1 MYHPETRYSRPF
13 ISLTPVEKVGN
24 YHLSDP
30 EIVRDLELVAH
41 QTWTFLQK
49 HLDINTGLPFDRV
62 ELRDKKICL
71 TKITSPS
78 NIGLALL
85 SCVAADQ
92 LNYLCRAQS
101 LAQVNLLIASI
112 KKLKTRQGMF
122 INWHHSDS
130 CQPVI
135 HWPNDS
141 QEECVVEEFVSS
153 VDNAW
158 LAAGLLIASDYFL
171 ELKSEINGILAQMNF
186 SVFFDEKSNSFAGG
200 IHQADHLT
208 DYHYPSNFLSET
220 RILYYVSYLLGQ
232 ISRETLLRY
241 LNHFPQE
248 SYGGSVFEAIMPLL
262 VFDEQDLSLHAIIDV
277 INSQQEAGKT
287 HGYWGFSPCDDPEDT
302 YKEFGVGEYKKNG
315 FDVITPH
322 ALLLALPYAPVE
334 VLTIL
339 QKLAIETEAWT
350 ENGYVDAVNVRRKKT
365 SESWLFLDQ
374 AMIFLSIYQCLVSDN
389 FRKKILLTV

>member
-1 MYHPETRYSRPF
+1 MYHPETKYSRPF
-13 ISLTPVEKVGN
+13 ISLTPIEEAGN

-30 EIVRDLELVAH
+30 EIVLNLEFIAH

-49 HLDINTGLPFDRV
+49 HLDANTGLPFDRV
-62 ELRDKKICL
+62 ELRDNEARL
-71 TKITSPS
+71 SKITSPS

-92 LNYLCRAQS
+92 LNYLSSVQS
-101 LAQVNLLIASI
+101 LAQVRLLVASI
-112 KKLKTRQGMF
+112 KILKTRQGVLV
-122 INWHHSDS
+122 NWHHSDS

-141 QEECVVEEFVSS
+141 GEKCEVEEFVSS

-158 LAAGLLIASDYFL
+158 LAAGLLIAGDYFPK
-171 ELKSEINGILAQMNF
+171 LKSAINEILDQMNF
-186 SVFFDEKSNSFAGG
+186 TIFFDEESNSFAGG
-200 IHQADHLT
+200 IHQNGHLT

-220 RILYYVSYLLGQ
+220 RILYYVSYFLGQ

-241 LNHFPQE
+241 LNHFPQV
-248 SYGGSVFEAIMPLL
+248 SYGGSMFEALMPLL
-262 VFDEQDLSLHAIIDV
+262 VFDEQDLSLDAILNLIYL
-277 INSQQEAGKT
+277 QQEAGKT

-302 YKEFGVGEYKKNG
+302 YKEFGVGEYKRNG

-322 ALLLALPYAPVE
+322 ALLLALPYAPTE
-334 VLTIL
+334 VLAIL
-339 QKLAIETEAWT
+339 QKLTIETEAWS
-350 ENGYVDAVNVRRKKT
+350 ENGYVDAVNIRRKKT

-374 AMIFLSIYQCLVSDN
+374 AMIFLSVYQCLIKNN
-389 FRKKILLTV
+389 FRKRIC